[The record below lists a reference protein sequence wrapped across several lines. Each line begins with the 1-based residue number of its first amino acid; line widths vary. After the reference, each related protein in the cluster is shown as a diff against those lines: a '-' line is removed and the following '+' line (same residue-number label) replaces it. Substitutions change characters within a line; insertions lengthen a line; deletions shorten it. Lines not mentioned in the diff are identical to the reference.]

1 MFPAGL
7 LQIVF
12 VIAVINTHLAM
23 INFEDAVDET
33 AQEVAVM
40 ADEHNRAGKIL
51 QRGQQCFAIVN
62 SLLKWRT
69 GIRTTPLLQ
78 ADLIPIIFRNQLKII
93 FE

>member
-1 MFPAGL
+1 MLYILAQSSRAMFPPGL

-40 ADEHNRAGKIL
+40 ADEHNRAGKI
-51 QRGQQCFAIVN
+51 
-62 SLLKWRT
+62 
-69 GIRTTPLLQ
+69 
-78 ADLIPIIFRNQLKII
+78 
-93 FE
+93 

>member
-33 AQEVAVM
+33 AQEVAC
-40 ADEHNRAGKIL
+40 HG
-51 QRGQQCFAIVN
+51 
-62 SLLKWRT
+62 
-69 GIRTTPLLQ
+69 
-78 ADLIPIIFRNQLKII
+78 
-93 FE
+93 